1 LLSRLERNFKLFIFT
16 CPRLAWKLI
25 ALKGCFLNLI
35 EAGSA
40 GGQKR
45 DSFDPPTIETGRFK
59 GKGTDKR
66 ILFIEQSIPRADT
79 NAGAITI
86 NQFMELFLRGGWKV
100 TLWPQDRRFGGNYG
114 SMLEQRGVEILS
126 SDRLLSTFRTW
137 WRAKADQYSVV
148 LLSRPAV
155 CAAFLPVLAKHG
167 NARILYYG
175 HDLHFARLQSE
186 AELTRMPELF
196 WFARR
201 FEKMESRVWAS
212 VHCTYYPS
220 AGEADIARALVPH
233 SEARSVIPYFF
244 NGMAKIN
251 EHPPESRRMLFV
263 GNFNHPPNI
272 DAVEWLIQEIF
283 PAIKNRCAK
292 AELRVVGAG
301 LPEDLQQR
309 CEKAGIDPSGWISE
323 EALAAAYKSCRLVLV
338 PLRFGAGV
346 KHKVAAALAGGLP
359 VVMTRIG
366 AQGME
371 WLGDSADIV
380 DNGSEFAAVAARL
393 LTDDAY
399 WLQRAITASQAV
411 QNRFTARAMAKAFDE
426 LDLVPS

>member
-1 LLSRLERNFKLFIFT
+1 MLSRLERNFKLFVFT

-25 ALKGCFLNLI
+25 ALKGYFLNLI
-35 EAGSA
+35 EIGRNSGRKHDSSDPAAIRMERSESEGAG
-40 GGQKR
+40 K
-45 DSFDPPTIETGRFK
+45 K
-59 GKGTDKR
+59 

-86 NQFMELFLRGGWKV
+86 DQFMELFLRAGWRV
-100 TLWPQDRRFGGNYG
+100 TLWPQDRHFGGDYG
-114 SMLEQRGVEILS
+114 DMLGQRGVEILS
-126 SDRLLSTFRTW
+126 SDRLFTTFRAW
-137 WRAKADQYSVV
+137 WQANADRYPVV
-148 LLSRPAV
+148 ILSRPAV
-155 CAAFLPVLAKHG
+155 CAAFLPVLKKYG
-167 NARILYYG
+167 NPRVLYYG

-186 AELTRMPELF
+186 AELTRLPELF

-201 FEKMESRVWAS
+201 FRKMESWIWGN
-212 VHCTYYPS
+212 VHRTYYPS
-220 AGEADIARALVPH
+220 AEEADTVRSLVPR
-233 SEARSVIPYFF
+233 SDARSVIPYFF
-244 NGMAKIN
+244 NGLAKTS
-251 EHPPESRRMLFV
+251 ERPPENCRMLFV

-301 LPEDLQQR
+301 LRENLQRR
-309 CEKAGIDPSGWISE
+309 CEKAGIDSSGWISE

-346 KHKVAAALAGGLP
+346 KHKVVAALAQGLP

-371 WLGDSADIV
+371 WLGDSADIA
-380 DNGSEFAAVAARL
+380 DNGSEFAAASVRL

-399 WLQRAITASQAV
+399 WLQRAATASQAV
-411 QNRFTARAMAKAFDE
+411 GNSFNAQTMSKAFDE
-426 LDLVPS
+426 LDLVAS

>member
-1 LLSRLERNFKLFIFT
+1 MDRR
-16 CPRLAWKLI
+16 
-25 ALKGCFLNLI
+25 
-35 EAGSA
+35 
-40 GGQKR
+40 QKR
-45 DSFDPPTIETGRFK
+45 ESSESFTAGAGRF
-59 GKGTDKR
+59 GSEGSDKK

-86 NQFMELFLRGGWKV
+86 GQFMELFLGADWKV
-100 TLWPQDRRFGGNYG
+100 TLWPQDRRFGGDYG
-114 SMLEQRGVEILS
+114 NMLEQRGVEILS
-126 SDRLLSTFRTW
+126 SDRLLTTFSAW
-137 WRAKADQYSVV
+137 WQGRADQYSVV

-155 CAAFLPVLAKHG
+155 GAAFLPVLAKHG
-167 NARILYYG
+167 NPRILYYG

-201 FEKMESRVWAS
+201 FKKMESRVWAS

-220 AGEADIARALVPH
+220 AEEADIVRSRVPH

-244 NGMAKIN
+244 NSMAKIN
-251 EHPPESRRMLFV
+251 ERPPENHRMLFV

-301 LPEDLQQR
+301 LPEDLQRR
-309 CEKAGIDPSGWISE
+309 CKKSGIDPSGWISE
-323 EALAAAYKSCRLVLV
+323 EALAAAYKSCRLVVV

-371 WLGDSADIV
+371 WLGDSTDIV
-380 DNGSEFAAVAARL
+380 DSGSEFAAVAARL

-411 QNRFTARAMAKAFDE
+411 QNRFTAQAMSKAFDE

>member
-1 LLSRLERNFKLFIFT
+1 MLSRLERNFKLFVFT
-16 CPRLAWKLI
+16 CPQLAWKLI
-25 ALKGCFLNLI
+25 ALKGYLLNLI
-35 EAGSA
+35 ETGS
-40 GGQKR
+40 GRGQQR
-45 DSFDPPTIETGRFK
+45 GSSDLPTMETGRFK
-59 GKGTDKR
+59 GKGADKR

-100 TLWPQDRRFGGNYG
+100 TLWPQDRRYGGDYG

-201 FEKMESRVWAS
+201 FKKMESRVWES

-220 AGEADIARALVPH
+220 VEEAVIVGSLVPH

-244 NGMAKIN
+244 NGMAKIS
-251 EHPPESRRMLFV
+251 ERPPESHRMLFV
-263 GNFNHPPNI
+263 GNFNHPPNV

-283 PAIKNRCAK
+283 PAIRNRCPK

-301 LPEDLQQR
+301 LPQDLQRR
-309 CEKAGIDPSGWISE
+309 CEKAGIYSTGWISG
-323 EALAAAYKSCRLVLV
+323 EALAAAYKSCRLVVV

-371 WLGDSADIV
+371 WLDDSTDIV
-380 DNGSEFAAVAARL
+380 DSGSEFAAVAARL

-399 WLQRAITASQAV
+399 WLQRAITASRAV
-411 QNRFTARAMAKAFDE
+411 QNRFTARAMAQAFDE
-426 LDLVPS
+426 LDFVPS

>member
-1 LLSRLERNFKLFIFT
+1 LV
-16 CPRLAWKLI
+16 WKLI
-25 ALKGCFLNLI
+25 ALKGYLLNLI
-35 EAGSA
+35 EMGSDT
-40 GGQKR
+40 GQKR
-45 DSFDPPTIETGRFK
+45 AFSNSHPNRIACLGSEGI
-59 GKGTDKR
+59 DKR
-66 ILFIEQSIPRADT
+66 ILFIEQSIPRTDT

-86 NQFMELFLRGGWKV
+86 DQFMELFLHAGWKV
-100 TLWPQDRRFGGNYG
+100 TLWPQDRRFSGSYG
-114 SMLEQRGVEILS
+114 AKLEQRGVEVLS

-137 WRAKADQYSVV
+137 WRARADQYSVV

-167 NARILYYG
+167 NPRILYYG

-186 AELTRMPELF
+186 AELTRLPELF
-196 WFARR
+196 WFSRR
-201 FEKMESRVWAS
+201 FKKMESRVWAS

-220 AGEADIARALVPH
+220 AEEADIVRSLVPRA
-233 SEARSVIPYFF
+233 EARSVIPYFF
-244 NGMAKIN
+244 NGMAKIS
-251 EHPPESRRMLFV
+251 ERPPESRRMLFV

-301 LPEDLQQR
+301 LPEDLQRQ
-309 CEKAGIDPSGWISE
+309 CEKAGIHSGGWISE
-323 EALAAAYKSCRLVLV
+323 EALAAAYKSCRLVVV

-380 DNGSEFAAVAARL
+380 DSGSEFAAAAARL

-399 WLQRAITASQAV
+399 WLERAVTASRAV

-426 LDLVPS
+426 LDFVPS